1 MLYNHYGSIK
11 RTLNLKRI
19 IDVNINRAAEALRAL
34 EEIARFYL
42 NNKEI
47 CEKLKKM
54 RHFVCSFFD
63 NNYDELLKSRD
74 TLNDVGVDIKNPTK
88 ENRTLNIENIFKSN
102 IFSCVS
108 S

>member
-1 MLYNHYGSIK
+1 
-11 RTLNLKRI
+11 
-19 IDVNINRAAEALRAL
+19 
-34 EEIARFYL
+34 
-42 NNKEI
+42 
-47 CEKLKKM
+47 M

-102 IFSCVS
+102 IKRLQQSLRMLTEYGNLPDSLRYESYTIEKRNV
-108 S
+108 